1 MSVVV
6 HTTREREEGN
16 RKNALLFDCI
26 TKECKAHSCDFI
38 HNIAV
43 LNAWSQESVT
53 I

>member
-1 MSVVV
+1 MSVLV

-16 RKNALLFDCI
+16 RKNALFDCI